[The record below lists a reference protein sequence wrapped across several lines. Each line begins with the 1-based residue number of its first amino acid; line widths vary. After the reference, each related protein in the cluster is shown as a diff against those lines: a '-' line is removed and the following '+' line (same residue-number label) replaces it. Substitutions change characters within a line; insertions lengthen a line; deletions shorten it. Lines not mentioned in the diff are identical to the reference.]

1 MERGERKMRREKVLG
16 CILIMSMGLS
26 MTGCSQEKSQT
37 VESENVNQSIKYVH
51 TKTLTSEGYNDE
63 ESYSGYVSAKEMK
76 KYAFEIAGTVNRVNV
91 EKGQYITKG
100 QVLAQLDTSTL
111 QLGVQHSMED
121 VNMATNRI
129 SQAKTGVEAE
139 KLALKKIEDTY
150 DANIAQLQTKYDLQK
165 EVCEGNA
172 AVYESGGMSKLEVDN
187 AETSLKLIEDQIESM
202 KTEKQQNIQLEQA
215 KISQL
220 TEQIQAADIT
230 LNQAQVGVAKS
241 QKMINQSTLRSTID
255 GYVLEVPVKAGEVA
269 AAGTPIVVVK
279 TTEEVINMGI
289 TAESYN
295 KFKEG
300 MTVQIEGEGES
311 CKGIITKVALYPDES
326 TRTYNIEITPEKK
339 DFVLGSLVTIKWQ
352 GEQHKG
358 CFVPLSSVVNIDGV
372 NYVYQVL
379 ETEAKDGYIIE
390 RTEVTLGKV
399 KDENV
404 LVSNLDAGTIIV
416 DQGVRDVKEN
426 DRVNI

>member
-1 MERGERKMRREKVLG
+1 MRREKVW
-16 CILIMSMGLS
+16 GLVLS
-26 MTGCSQEKSQT
+26 LAVGSAMTGCAQEKSHTEEVKKAEPAIQ
-37 VESENVNQSIKYVH
+37 YVH
-51 TKTLTSEGYNDE
+51 TKTLSSESYQDE
-63 ESYSGYVSAKEMK
+63 ENYSGYVAAKETK
-76 KYAFEIAGTVNRVNV
+76 KYAFEIAGTVSKVSV
-91 EKGQYITKG
+91 EKGQYISKG

-111 QLGVQHSMED
+111 ALGVQHSKED
-121 VNMATNRI
+121 ANMAANKIT
-129 SQAKTGVEAE
+129 QAKKSVEVEQLTLE
-139 KLALKKIEDTY
+139 KIKDTY

-165 EVCEGNA
+165 EICDGNIE
-172 AVYESGGMSKLEVDN
+172 VYESGAMSKLEVDN
-187 AETSLKLIEDQIESM
+187 AETALKLLEDQIESM
-202 KTEKQQNIQLEQA
+202 KTEKEENIQLEQT

-220 TEQIQAADIT
+220 SEQIQAADIT

-241 QKMINQSTLRSTID
+241 QKMIDQSTLKSTIN

-269 AAGTPIVVVK
+269 AAGAPIVVVK

-289 TAESYN
+289 TAEAYN
-295 KFKEG
+295 KVKEG

-311 CKGIITKVALYPDES
+311 CKGIITKVALYPDEK

-339 DFVLGSLVTIKWQ
+339 DFVLGSLVTIKLL
-352 GEQHKG
+352 GDQHEG

-379 ETEAKDGYIIE
+379 ETKSKGEYVIE
-390 RTEVTLGKV
+390 RTQVTLGKV

-404 LVSNLDAGTIIV
+404 LASNLAAGTIIV

-426 DRVNI
+426 DRVSI